1 MKKLLYW
8 KGRGTQDVLEIFL
21 SEMSTEYEIIRFP
34 FEYDNGTPQ
43 FFRGSKWD
51 RWLLCNT
58 CSIWCGISLGAAMMY
73 AMAAID
79 TDICPEEMILINP
92 FVSRSQLAHEH
103 GFQMD
108 DQWELELRNTPLK
121 ADGFTMVLSV
131 RDEKIGMHHGVEL
144 LDQTEACNKRLIL
157 LESDHH
163 LSGNGIQSGLAALL
177 HGKEYTYDQ
186 IHQYRYIR

>member
-43 FFRGSKWD
+43 FYRGSKWD

-92 FVSRSQLAHEH
+92 FVSRSQLAHEL

-108 DQWELELRNTPLK
+108 DQWELE
-121 ADGFTMVLSV
+121 
-131 RDEKIGMHHGVEL
+131 
-144 LDQTEACNKRLIL
+144 
-157 LESDHH
+157 
-163 LSGNGIQSGLAALL
+163 
-177 HGKEYTYDQ
+177 
-186 IHQYRYIR
+186 